1 MNRHLKRFVVGRF
14 FASIADQFLMFAIPL
29 LVYKQ
34 TGNIAYS
41 GLVFAIEWAPRILY
55 LPFAGLLS
63 DRIQAKKLY
72 LLTDGVRATLCL
84 FTWFLLQGN
93 YGNTVVILSIFS
105 ACVGIC
111 SAQAF
116 IALEAT
122 LPRLLKN
129 NELPQAQSTL
139 QASDQL
145 SQILGPAL
153 AAFTVGALNS
163 KILIIVAGLGFSVSA
178 INILTL
184 SLISSDIHPVK
195 RKIFE
200 DLAKGFQILKSSVS
214 LQKLVILAALTNL
227 MIGTTLAS
235 SAAIVTGTF
244 QQSDYKFGFL
254 NTGSGLLSLFSFLL
268 VPWFMRR
275 YGLITVA
282 RYSYFTMICGTAL
295 MAFAPNYIVYALGFA
310 VLLGFCGVFNVC
322 MRTERGTIVPKEHL
336 GKTVALTVLLN
347 QAVIPLSGLLV
358 SKFAPIYGAQNVLLA
373 AGICAGLCGTVLLLK
388 MNSIYSQ
395 G

>member
-1 MNRHLKRFVVGRF
+1 MR
-14 FASIADQFLMFAIPL
+14 
-29 LVYKQ
+29 
-34 TGNIAYS
+34 
-41 GLVFAIEWAPRILY
+41 
-55 LPFAGLLS
+55 
-63 DRIQAKKLY
+63 
-72 LLTDGVRATLCL
+72 
-84 FTWFLLQGN
+84 GN
-93 YGNTVVILSIFS
+93 YGNTVIILSVFT
-105 ACVGIC
+105 ACVGLC

-129 NELPQAQSTL
+129 TELPKAHSTL

-153 AAFTVGALNS
+153 AGFAMSALNS
-163 KILIIVAGLGFSVSA
+163 NILFLIAGLGFSISA
-178 INILTL
+178 VNILTL
-184 SLISSDIHPVK
+184 SLINADIKPVK
-195 RKIFE
+195 IKIFE

-214 LQKLVILAALTNL
+214 LQKLVVLAALTNL
-227 MIGTTLAS
+227 MIGTTSAS

-295 MAFAPNYIVYALGFA
+295 MAFAPNFLVFTAGFA

-322 MRTERGTIVPKEHL
+322 MRTELGTIVPKEHL

-373 AGICAGLCGTVLLLK
+373 AGICAGLCGTTLLLK
-388 MNSIYSQ
+388 MNSVPQ
-395 G
+395 PEAVL